1 MKGANIG
8 NRRSLSEGEGSRF
21 GIEYF
26 TRQMPLFGRRVKVSQ
41 RRQVRR
47 KRGSFSATRGT
58 LRRERVASGRRTGLE
73 DKNGL
78 PPWDLVSWLRSVV
91 QNPGE
96 QLRSSSPARNEGPSD
111 DVPEDEVGREQRRER
126 RLQRFLD
133 VLPGAIAWLVIIVT
147 IVASFLAPMI
157 PVLMAIVVQA
167 YWGFR
172 GLGILTFGVIGFRKI
187 ARDSRIDWYA
197 RYQRDASWRPGVIP
211 WNVIQHI
218 VIVPNY
224 KEPLEVLRRTLGSLA
239 EQSHVTK
246 RIWVVLAMEAKE
258 EGAAVKARQL
268 QAEFSERLGGVFFTL
283 HPEGLPGE
291 LPGKS
296 SNEAWAAKW
305 TYESLIKK
313 LGHDINTLTVTSC
326 DADSRF
332 HSSYFA
338 CLTYEFATNPNRNLR
353 IWQAP
358 LFFHNN
364 AWDVPA
370 FIRFVTLSMG
380 INQLAQL
387 ASKGR
392 HTFPI
397 STYSAGFKFFYG
409 VGNWDTDVI
418 PEDWH
423 MYLKCYFANRGQVR
437 VEPIFLPTTG
447 DAPRGETLVGT
458 AVTRYQQALRHAWG
472 IKDFSYAVMES
483 LRHSEISLQSRLGK
497 IATLLREHL
506 LWSVSLFILLI
517 GFWLPRVAA
526 PEFFATTIGV
536 ICASFY
542 NDVLIGASIVSPLLP
557 LLDYFG
563 GPPLPAKT
571 LWWKI
576 PSAIIQWNLM
586 PAVMLFLVAIPSLHA
601 QTRLMVGK
609 DLVYRVTRK
618 LAAASAG

>member
-1 MKGANIG
+1 MKGVNIG
-8 NRRSLSEGEGSRF
+8 NRRSLSEGESSRF
-21 GIEYF
+21 GNEYF
-26 TRQMPLFGRRVKVSQ
+26 TRQMPLFGRRVKAAAPRQ
-41 RRQVRR
+41 ARRAH
-47 KRGSFSATRGT
+47 GALSAARGT
-58 LRRERVASGRRTGLE
+58 LRRERNAL
-73 DKNGL
+73 L
-78 PPWDLVSWLRSVV
+78 PKARDEERNSLPGWDLVAWLRSVV
-91 QNPGE
+91 QSQAE
-96 QLRSSSPARNEGPSD
+96 QPAGGSSLRRATPKD
-111 DVPEDEVGREQRRER
+111 DLPDTELGKIQRHER

-133 VLPGAIAWLVIIVT
+133 ILPGAIAWLVIVVT
-147 IVASFLAPMI
+147 VVASFLAPII

-187 ARDSRIDWYA
+187 ARDSRVDWYA
-197 RYQRDASWRPGVIP
+197 RYQREASWRPGVIP
-211 WNVIQHI
+211 WNVVQHI

-224 KEPLEVLRRTLGSLA
+224 KEPLDVLRRTLGSLA

-258 EGAAVKARQL
+258 AGADVKARQL
-268 QAEFSERLGGVFFTL
+268 QVEFGGRLGGVFFTL

-387 ASKGR
+387 ASKGK

-423 MYLKCYFANRGQVR
+423 MYLKCFFANRGQVR

-517 GFWLPRVAA
+517 GFWLPHLAS
-526 PEFFATTIGV
+526 PSFFGTTIGA
-536 ICASFY
+536 ICSSFY

-563 GPPLPAKT
+563 GPPLPTKT

-586 PAVMLFLVAIPSLHA
+586 PAVLLFFVAIPSLHA

-618 LAAASAG
+618 LAAASAS